1 MTNDYQPDDFDAHEN
16 DDHDDIDPLDRPISD
31 FTDDELNSLLYKHY
45 PNLMAE
51 IAETTRKAYSP
62 IDAEFLK
69 SISRANIPNLGF
81 DYSSL
86 FEDMVPK
93 IDLSAYAPKIELPP
107 ISDELQK
114 TLDQAYKGISE
125 SVAVLPGV
133 EAVLQSAR
141 ELSEQYAGLLPFA
154 RQEPLPY
161 LQSFNDE
168 FLAVYACLVLTAA
181 RVENLMA
188 DLCQHHFGEGELRG
202 ATHRAQKM
210 ARGLR
215 KALANEAPCA
225 TCRGIA
231 EDLEEPIDMRNT
243 FVHGSWEAGADIASE
258 EEKARQALV
267 DRALGD
273 SRVRKRRLLDKGQLE
288 ALAAGWKDG
297 DENALDD
304 LFEEQIISLGIVT
317 AYAEMFTEFGDAL
330 EDELFFHEQE
340 Q

>member
-1 MTNDYQPDDFDAHEN
+1 MTNDSQPDFDAHES
-16 DDHDDIDPLDRPISD
+16 DDQDNTDPLDRPISD
-31 FTDDELNSLLYKHY
+31 FTDDELNSLLHKHY

-51 IAETTRKAYSP
+51 IAETARKAYAP

-69 SISRANIPNLGF
+69 SISRANIPRI
-81 DYSSL
+81 DYTSA
-86 FEDMVPK
+86 FRDMVPK

-154 RQEPLPY
+154 RREPLPY

-168 FLAVYACLVLTAA
+168 FLAVYACLVLAAA

-210 ARGLR
+210 AKGLR

-267 DRALGD
+267 GRALGD
-273 SRVRKRRLLDKGQLE
+273 SRVRKRKLLDRDQIE
-288 ALAAGWKDG
+288 TLASGWKDG

-317 AYAEMFTEFGDAL
+317 AYAEIFTEFGDAL
-330 EDELFFHEQE
+330 EDELIFHEQE